1 MVAPQIAYV
10 VAAQGRQPAAY
21 RRSNQCP
28 ELQSGRCTQ
37 PIQAVKPL
45 STRPSNRPCHGQ
57 HETSGHNQGYPRRA
71 RKGSSPLHPP
81 PTQGPQETLSANIS
95 RLLHELAR
103 SSHVTQG
110 WKSPATSK
118 QPRTPRRAPGGAR
131 MNPLP
136 HPPATTKVC
145 SSTTRTDS
153 LSFTD
158 SPPPLFTKVEVSPA
172 SASLENKPPQMIC
185 K

>member
-37 PIQAVKPL
+37 PIQAVKPS

-81 PTQGPQETLSANIS
+81 PTQGPQETFLIS
-95 RLLHELAR
+95 KHL
-103 SSHVTQG
+103 
-110 WKSPATSK
+110 
-118 QPRTPRRAPGGAR
+118 
-131 MNPLP
+131 
-136 HPPATTKVC
+136 
-145 SSTTRTDS
+145 
-153 LSFTD
+153 
-158 SPPPLFTKVEVSPA
+158 SPA
-172 SASLENKPPQMIC
+172 SRIGTKLACDAGMEEPCDKQAATHAAACTRRRQDEPTPTSAGNHQSLFINHADGLAIPH
-185 K
+185 